1 MDVNAI
7 TDLIQNVGLLGTVFV
22 GITWKLNNE
31 LEKRDK
37 LYNNII
43 QRQQEDSEHRIQEMK
58 DDINIIRQEARE
70 EKRVF
75 ASAVATFESSVR
87 EFSNLNNKIS
97 NLESDVRDIKTSL
110 EHDVREIRSDI
121 KDLRNQ

>member
-1 MDVNAI
+1 MNTETIVY
-7 TDLIQNVGLLGTVFV
+7 LIQNVGILGAMFI

-31 LEKRDK
+31 LDKRDV

-43 QRQQEDSEHRIQEMK
+43 QQQKNNSDARIKEMK
-58 DDINIIRQEARE
+58 DDINIIKEEARE

-87 EFSNLNNKIS
+87 EFSNLSNKMTS
-97 NLESDVRDIKTSL
+97 LEHDVREIKTSL

-121 KDLRNQ
+121 KALKK

>member
-1 MDVNAI
+1 MTTETIVY
-7 TDLIQNVGLLGTVFV
+7 LIQNVGILGTMFV

-31 LEKRDK
+31 LDKRDV

-43 QRQQEDSEHRIQEMK
+43 QQQKSDSEARIREMK
-58 DDINIIRQEARE
+58 DDIDIIKEEARE

-87 EFSNLNNKIS
+87 EFSNLSNKMTG
-97 NLESDVRDIKTSL
+97 LEHDVREIKTSL

-121 KDLRNQ
+121 KELKK

>member
-75 ASAVATFESSVR
+75 ANAVATFESSVR
-87 EFSNLNNKIS
+87 EFSSLNNKIS

-121 KDLRNQ
+121 KDLRNS